1 MAFAN
6 ADTPDFL
13 PVRFLAPPSP
23 GEEAVTYMPRQARAG
38 GRDCQPLGARETRAT
53 RPPPWGAR
61 QRGSTGRVAPL
72 RRASR
77 RARASHARRVLAA
90 PAQPWTPSH
99 AACQAL
105 VPIKD
110 KAEMDD
116 FFKDMGEKS
125 ALCDLEPAAANEF
138 RQRLSHACGA
148 ANGLYASGM
157 ASDWPSAELSLQP
170 ALLASVVSGG
180 VGAAAPAADARA
192 AAAPHPTAKRTGART
207 KRLSAAAA
215 ARAGASDGGA
225 TQPAAEAAAPHEAHL
240 LPPPEA
246 PAPPRRRSGA
256 KRRPGAPLARPAV

>member
-1 MAFAN
+1 VAFAN

-53 RPPPWGAR
+53 RPPPWGA
-61 QRGSTGRVAPL
+61 PL

-99 AACQAL
+99 AALGSRALPAARQAL

-125 ALCDLEPAAANEF
+125 ALCDLEPAAAIEY